1 MLFSAG
7 SLQRRQGDACVVK
20 KKVGRGE
27 SSGGD
32 EPHDREGVGAEDSA
46 SQQQQQSQETDLN
59 GAQNSHVSN
68 VNDSSEGGGGTVTNA
83 GNSNSTGGG
92 EGGDDG
98 NSNKD
103 LYDPFA
109 STDSDTDSVSAKKAQ
124 EAENRRNAENRK
136 LEQQRHQEE
145 EEESDEFSDIEPP
158 PPEKKPPEEDTRKE
172 GTIAGTGVTGQEKYD
187 PMDPTDDP
195 SPAPTPPAF
204 TPMDDDDRSQDT
216 DLSAPPFSPPSPGLP
231 LAKDSLPN
239 DDDDD
244 DEEPMGVDEEHPKDG
259 AAVAKRPNRESSR
272 ESEDEDPGSS
282 TPDAPQNFD
291 PPSLSEIPLPEG

>member
-7 SLQRRQGDACVVK
+7 SLQRKQGDACVVK

-32 EPHDREGVGAEDSA
+32 EPHDREGVGAEDAA
-46 SQQQQQSQETDLN
+46 SQQQQQQQQQSQETDLN

-83 GNSNSTGGG
+83 GNSNSTGEE
-92 EGGDDG
+92 EGG
-98 NSNKD
+98 D

-109 STDSDTDSVSAKKAQ
+109 STDSDTDNVSAKKAL

-158 PPEKKPPEEDTRKE
+158 PPEKKPAEEETRKE
-172 GTIAGTGVTGQEKYD
+172 RTAAPTGVTGQEKYD

-195 SPAPTPPAF
+195 SPAPTPLAF

-216 DLSAPPFSPPSPGLP
+216 DLSAPPFSPPSPGLS

-239 DDDDD
+239 DDDD
-244 DEEPMGVDEEHPKDG
+244 EEPMEVDEAHPKGG
-259 AAVAKRPNRESSR
+259 AAVAKGPNKERSR
-272 ESEDEDPGSS
+272 ESEDEDPECSS